1 MAIEA
6 TTVIKTRKGILALLG
21 IQKRKKEIFRIADNM
36 LFYNSRLGK
45 IGVIESEWI
54 DFIEPHNFSGAQ
66 AIKIGI
72 KNEFKTQFK
81 YKMNKFN
88 QKMSEIFV
96 EESGAEIIILPNEMS
111 LPTPEFLALLKNR
124 LNK

>member
-1 MAIEA
+1 MPIEA
-6 TTVIKTRKGILALLG
+6 TTIIKTRKGILALLG
-21 IQKRKKEIFRIADNM
+21 VRKRKKEIFRIADNM

-72 KNEFKTQFK
+72 KNEFKTKFK
-81 YKMNKFN
+81 YKMNQFN

-96 EESGAEIIILPNEMS
+96 EESGAEIIILPSEMS
-111 LPTPEFLALLKNR
+111 MPTSEFLALLKSK